1 MYLTLLVFSSLYA
14 RSDNLNNP
22 DSINKLLGLSS
33 DSLKLDLLL
42 KAANEYNNINNELS
56 IEYAKIAE
64 SLAKKLNQPQM
75 QVSAEII
82 IGKAYYNKGDYS
94 NAIEQTEKA
103 QELATSINDSIHFI
117 DIYQNY
123 SLIYSKLGN
132 FKKALDYSQ
141 LAFALVGRF
150 NQQNK
155 LADLVRETGNIYF
168 SFGEATIAL
177 DFYQKSLNICKEAKD
192 EEGMSKALNNIG
204 RIYSENKQYS
214 KALEFL
220 NKSLEIKYKHD
231 NKLGIANTLLNI
243 GTIYLR
249 QEKYLLAIDY
259 FKQSI
264 SFYSKVSFN
273 EGISNAYQYLGNTYL
288 KSNNFQESEESYN
301 KALDIAERN
310 KFKPLLVTITLG
322 QSELYSKMT
331 NYKTAYEK
339 FLEYKILRDSVFS
352 SERRTLLMELDA
364 KYRLQSKE
372 KQIEFLSKDQ
382 ELKDA
387 QRKKLV
393 FWIAFLIA
401 AALFLISL
409 TYFIYS
415 RMRFKNK
422 LNIKLIEEISQR
434 KIIEDELQRHQE
446 HLEALVDDRTKD
458 LKIAK
463 DKAEES
469 DMLKTAFLAN
479 MSHEIRTPMNAIV
492 GFSNLLLDPESTET
506 EKEEYVHL
514 INSNSDNLMNLI
526 NDIIDISI
534 IEAGQIKITK
544 SSVCIFDTLEE
555 LRLIFNQELVKVG
568 KSQIDLKVEYN
579 LSDPLV
585 SLTTDKN
592 RFKQIFS
599 NLISNAIKFT
609 NKGSVIFGVKEREQN
624 SNFFTFYVK
633 DTGVG
638 IPECN
643 RESIF
648 DRFSKFNADDD
659 SKLFSGTGLGL
670 ALCREII
677 ELLGGNIWLESK
689 VGKGSTF
696 YFTLPHLLSRD
707 NIDLDISYVQENPT
721 SFDFSDKTVIIAE
734 DVVSNYQL
742 LRAYLFKTGIN
753 IVWAK
758 NGFEV
763 INYLTNNKNVDLI
776 LMDVQMPVMDG
787 IKTIEV
793 IRSTGNKVPVIVQ
806 TAFALTDE
814 IEKCFSAGCNDYIVK
829 PIRKEEL
836 MNIIYSYL
844 S

>member
-22 DSINKLLGLSS
+22 DSINKVLALSS
-33 DSLKLDLLL
+33 DSLKLDLLI
-42 KAANEYNNINNELS
+42 KSANEYNNINNDLS
-56 IEYAKIAE
+56 IEFAKIAE
-64 SLAKKLNQPQM
+64 SLAKKLNIPQK
-75 QVSAEII
+75 QVSAQII

-123 SLIYSKLGN
+123 SLIYSKLGD

-141 LAFALVGRF
+141 LAFSLVGRF
-150 NQQNK
+150 NQQSK

-168 SFGEATIAL
+168 SFGESTIAL

-204 RIYSENKQYS
+204 RIYSENKQFS

-249 QEKYLLAIDY
+249 QEKYTLAVDH
-259 FKQSI
+259 FKQAI

-288 KSNNFQESEESYN
+288 KSNDFQESEESFN
-301 KALDIAERN
+301 TALEIAEKN

-322 QSELYSKMT
+322 QSELYAKMT

-372 KQIEFLSKDQ
+372 KQIQFLSKDQ

-387 QRKKLV
+387 QRKKLI

-401 AALFLISL
+401 AALFLVSL

-422 LNIKLIEEISQR
+422 LNIKLVEEISQR
-434 KIIEDELQRHQE
+434 KIIEAELQRHQE

-492 GFSNLLLDPESTET
+492 GFSNLLLDPESTQP
-506 EKEEYVHL
+506 EKEEYIHL

-544 SSVCIFDTLEE
+544 STVCIFDTLEE
-555 LRLIFNQELVKVG
+555 LRLIFDQELFKVG

-609 NKGSVIFGVKEREQN
+609 NNGSVIFGVKGLN
-624 SNFFTFYVK
+624 SNSFTFYVK

-648 DRFSKFNADDD
+648 DRFSKFNTDDD

-689 VGKGSTF
+689 VGEGSVF
-696 YFTLPHLLSRD
+696 YFTLPHLISGD
-707 NIDLDISYVQENPT
+707 NIDLDISYVQETPS
-721 SFDFSDKTVIIAE
+721 SFDFKDKTVIIAE

-758 NGFEV
+758 NGSEV

-814 IEKCFSAGCNDYIVK
+814 IEKCFNAGCNDYIVK